1 MSRQAHDEAAT
12 GSEAVALRVHLA
24 AVRVHDVPHDI
35 EPQPEAAGLTHAV
48 QRQAL
53 EALEDSPQGRGR
65 NPLALVGDLHLD
77 PPSRGGAQPHVD
89 RAAVAAVADRV
100 LDQIPER
107 QAQLLTARDAEEDVI
122 RGLDTGADDSLTKPF
137 ALPVLMARVRSL
149 LRRASRS
156 EEGTSPTPFR
166 IGDATIYPDRFELE
180 RHEQR
185 VSLTPK
191 ELGLLALL
199 YERRGRAVSRGEI
212 LREVWDLRPE
222 TRTRVVDTFVLRLR
236 KLIEPD
242 PSRPRYL
249 LSVRAFGYRLVDES
263 A

>member
-1 MSRQAHDEAAT
+1 MTARILLVEDEDHLARGLRYNLEAEGFQVEVHERAESALERLTGGEAA
-12 GSEAVALRVHLA
+12 SIDAVIL
-24 AVRVHDVPHDI
+24 DVMLPGI
-35 EPQPEAAGLTHAV
+35 SG
-48 QRQAL
+48 L
-53 EALEDSPQGRGR
+53 EALDRM
-65 NPLALVGDLHLD
+65 
-77 PPSRGGAQPHVD
+77 
-89 RAAVAAVADRV
+89 RAAGNDVPV
-100 LDQIPER
+100 L
-107 QAQLLTARDAEEDVI
+107 LLTARDAEEDVI
-122 RGLDTGADDSLTKPF
+122 RGLDTGADDYLTKPF

-156 EEGTSPTPFR
+156 EEGASPTPFR
-166 IGDATIYPDRFELE
+166 IGDAMIYPDRFELE
-180 RHEQR
+180 RQEQR

-191 ELGLLALL
+191 ELGLLSLL
-199 YERRGRAVSRGEI
+199 YERRGSAVSRGEI